1 MASAMTSARAG
12 APKPPSASA
21 PSNCRIAS
29 IEVSVSAESFS
40 WSNQIPG
47 RRPRFFQSALAPLFA
62 TRSVSL
68 ARQHLL
74 GIPKRSA
81 ATVSTGGLR
90 KRLSIELLFKRLG
103 EIPAIVEKPLMG
115 LRLPA
120 SIIVLGNAQ
129 NRAYVVRHFEKPA
142 GIRIGVPIVRDVLS
156 EHKIQRIM
164 QRRADSALPIV
175 VIHGD
180 GIEGLEIRQAIEDG
194 QSEVPPQPR
203 FELVSVMD
211 GRAVVPQR
219 EKRDRKLSNK
229 AGNWVSRRFLSPGE
243 TLAYPSLP

>member
-1 MASAMTSARAG
+1 MWES

-29 IEVSVSAESFS
+29 IAISASAESFS

-47 RRPRFFQSALAPLFA
+47 RRPRFFQSALAPPFA

-90 KRLSIELLFKRLG
+90 KRLSIELLFKRLS
-103 EIPAIVEKPLMG
+103 EIPAIAEKPLMG

-129 NRAYVVRHFEKPA
+129 NRAHVVRHLEKPA
-142 GIRIGVPIVRDVLS
+142 GIRIGVPIVRNVLR

-180 GIEGLEIRQAIEDG
+180 GIEGLEIRQAIEDE
-194 QSEVPPQPR
+194 QSKVPPQPR
-203 FELVSVMD
+203 FELASVMD
-211 GRAVVPQR
+211 GRAVVPQC
-219 EKRDRKLSNK
+219 EKRDRELSNK
-229 AGNWVSRRFLSPGE
+229 AGNLVSRRFLSPGE